1 LLLLNKSK
9 KRHTGLHLNLSEEF
23 KELAEIL
30 KDSYK
35 NFKRTYLFTDYND
48 SETPISIQGLYK
60 RMINLYSFTGKRVGV
75 NILRASYLTYQSE
88 QKRLSVA
95 DKKKLAILMRTR
107 KDKIDDNYI
116 KILPKQDKQEI
127 IDDIKA
133 DSTKPKREKINPYQ
147 KQLDNNKRYYE
158 KHKDQ
163 IIERIKKNQ
172 ASKPKEEINRKR
184 IIYYL
189 NGDDTYKNKVKP
201 ETIEKYNIELV
212 NGIYK

>member
-1 LLLLNKSK
+1 
-9 KRHTGLHLNLSEEF
+9 
-23 KELAEIL
+23 
-30 KDSYK
+30 
-35 NFKRTYLFTDYND
+35 
-48 SETPISIQGLYK
+48 
-60 RMINLYSFTGKRVGV
+60 MINLYSFTGKRVGV
-75 NILRASYLTYQSE
+75 SILRASYLTYQAE

-116 KILPKQDKQEI
+116 KILPRQDKQEI
-127 IDDIKA
+127 IDDIRA
-133 DSTKPKREKINPYQ
+133 DSIKPKREKINPYQ

-158 KHKDQ
+158 KNKKQ

-201 ETIEKYNIELV
+201 ETIAKYKIELV
-212 NGIYK
+212 NGVYK

>member
-1 LLLLNKSK
+1 
-9 KRHTGLHLNLSEEF
+9 
-23 KELAEIL
+23 
-30 KDSYK
+30 
-35 NFKRTYLFTDYND
+35 
-48 SETPISIQGLYK
+48 
-60 RMINLYSFTGKRVGV
+60 
-75 NILRASYLTYQSE
+75 
-88 QKRLSVA
+88 
-95 DKKKLAILMRTR
+95 MRTR

-127 IDDIKA
+127 IDDVNA

-147 KQLDNNKRYYE
+147 KQLENNKRYYE
-158 KHKDQ
+158 KNKNQ

-201 ETIEKYNIELV
+201 ETIEKYKIELV